1 MTTEKINEKEILKD
15 LDQVIFEGKKLVT
28 ENFNEVV
35 NTNEFESSIT
45 NIAEKINS
53 NDIKLN
59 NVRQY
64 INNLL
69 TENNKEL
76 AFVIFFIFFTRY
88 RRDRSNIL
96 LDLHDDFI
104 NYFSNYEISKH
115 IRILAKYST
124 TTSVDSYDTL
134 IHRTE
139 KIINTPGS
147 KLTNHCG
154 VINLY
159 AELVCEYYERNLD
172 FKNGTDDKAL
182 LNRSLKKIDEIIE
195 IKNYHKYH
203 LNRGRLL
210 VLLGKHDEGESE
222 ILKAINMLDYDM
234 ADREGRV
241 RLYEQYL
248 IKSSFIRAYNL
259 NDSKYRELD
268 KIKVNNYKMVALMTT
283 LLGFLLGTI
292 TIFTQTPRAE
302 DLAILMLAFLSL
314 LLVLAG
320 VVLLGLSIAIKENKK
335 QLYTFDLSLIGI
347 GTILF
352 IISMFII
359 IF

>member
-1 MTTEKINEKEILKD
+1 MTTEKIEQKVVFSSIEQI
-15 LDQVIFEGKKLVT
+15 IEEGKKLLT
-28 ENFNEVV
+28 ENFEETV
-35 NTNEFESSIT
+35 NTNEFETSIT
-45 NIAEKINS
+45 DIAQKTNGK
-53 NDIKLN
+53 DIKPEDVN
-59 NVRQY
+59 KA
-64 INNLL
+64 INKLL
-69 TENNKEL
+69 VEKNKEL
-76 AFVIFFIFFTRY
+76 AFVLFFVFFTRY
-88 RRDRSNIL
+88 RRDKYKIL
-96 LDLHDDFI
+96 IDFYDDFI
-104 NYFSNYEISKH
+104 NYFSDYEISEH
-115 IRILAKYST
+115 IRILSKYST
-124 TTSVDSYDTL
+124 TTNTNSYDTL

-147 KLTNHCG
+147 KLAKHCG

-172 FKNGTDDKAL
+172 FKSGDDDKAL
-182 LNRSLKKIDEIIE
+182 LERALNKIKEIIQ
-195 IKNYHKYH
+195 IKTYHKYH
-203 LNRGRLL
+203 LNKGRLL
-210 VLLGKHDEGESE
+210 ILLNKYDEGEGE
-222 ILKAINMLDYDM
+222 ILKAISMLGPDIT
-234 ADREGRV
+234 DRENRV

-259 NDSKYRELD
+259 NDSKYRELE

-314 LLVLAG
+314 ILVLAG
-320 VVLLGLSIAIKENKK
+320 VVLLGLSISIKENKK
-335 QLYTFDLSLIGI
+335 QLYIYDLSLIGI

-352 IISMFII
+352 IISMLII